1 MCTTRR
7 LALVLCALAPIAL
20 SAGCASAVDESLLV
34 GTYQVTVS
42 ANDKSDPAFVTV
54 SAGDNAVL
62 FNFTYGFY
70 TDYGAPNATG
80 IRGDIDGE
88 QIDFKAQPVH
98 VDHSTGQIDGTLT
111 GVGKQSGMT
120 LGLTFHVTPTN
131 VAPPAGSPTYDY
143 EIDGPRSN

>member
-7 LALVLCALAPIAL
+7 LAVAFSLLGSLVLV
-20 SAGCASAVDESLLV
+20 GCANAVDEQLLL

-42 ANDKSDPAFVTV
+42 ANNKTDPAFVV
-54 SAGDNAVL
+54 ASAGDGAVL

-80 IRGDIDGE
+80 IRGDIDGD
-88 QIDFKAQPVH
+88 QIDFKSQPIH

-111 GVGKQSGMT
+111 GVGKQDGMN

-131 VAPPAGSPTYDY
+131 VAAPAGSPTYDY
-143 EIDGPRSN
+143 EIDGPRQ